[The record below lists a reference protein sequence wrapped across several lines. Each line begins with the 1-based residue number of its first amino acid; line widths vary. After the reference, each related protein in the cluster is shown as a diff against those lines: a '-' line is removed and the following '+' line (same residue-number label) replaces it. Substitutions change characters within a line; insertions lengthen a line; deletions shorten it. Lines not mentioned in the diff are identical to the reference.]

1 MASLDQLLGLAHEA
15 PAAGLPKKST
25 QDDRQ
30 GKKRP
35 KDGRVANE
43 LLPFSV
49 YVEKFDSANSKI
61 KLSAS
66 KWIDIRAGI
75 FKTFMD
81 SPEVHDKLKEDCEKR
96 LYNGEIV
103 IFYTKSDF
111 AQNLVIKTINETLR
125 LPGIKA
131 RGPYAG
137 TRPNLHVHRISGDP

>member
-1 MASLDQLLGLAHEA
+1 MFARDSLPLLPKKQNILNSKGKDEA

-81 SPEVHDKLKEDCEKR
+81 SPWMK
-96 LYNGEIV
+96 
-103 IFYTKSDF
+103 IFQFLFLILIQYKQAF
-111 AQNLVIKTINETLR
+111 K
-125 LPGIKA
+125 
-131 RGPYAG
+131 
-137 TRPNLHVHRISGDP
+137 